1 MEFLVEFDVAV
12 PEGIPETEVKD
23 RERDEAVAAAKLAE
37 DGHLV
42 RLWKRPLSNG
52 TTCASRVLGL
62 YSARSEGEL
71 NDLLRALPL
80 HQWMTVTVAA
90 LEPHPND
97 PGAGRATSTLPA
109 GSRS

>member
-1 MEFLVEFDVAV
+1 MEFLVEFEIDV
-12 PEGIPETEVKD
+12 PEGTPETEVAD
-23 RERDEAVAAAKLAE
+23 RERAEAKAAAKLAD
-37 DGHLV
+37 DGQLL

-52 TTCASRVLGL
+52 TTCESHVLGL
-62 YSARSEGEL
+62 YCARSEDEL
-71 NDLLRALPL
+71 NDLLGALPL

-97 PGAGRATSTLPA
+97 PATGRATSTLPA